1 MSVTIHLPFPISVN
15 AAYANGGSKRG
26 RHKTARYNAWI
37 AEASLHVRDSHRQN
51 IGPYHIA
58 ICLEA
63 PDKRARDLA
72 NTEKTISDFLVMH
85 GVIQDDSKC
94 QQLVMTWGKDLP
106 APCVVTVTEAAQEVA
121 A

>member
-1 MSVTIHLPFPISVN
+1 MSVTLHLPFPVSVN
-15 AAYANGGSKRG
+15 AAYANGGNKRG
-26 RHKTARYNAWI
+26 RHKTSRYVDWI
-37 AEASLHVRDSHRQN
+37 KEASTRIKDSHRQK
-51 IGPYHIA
+51 IGAYHIA

-72 NTEKTISDFLVMH
+72 NLEKGVSDFLVMH

-94 QQLVMTWGKDLP
+94 QRLIMTWGQNLP
-106 APCVVTVTEAAQEVA
+106 APCVVVVTEAAEGLA

>member
-1 MSVTIHLPFPISVN
+1 MTVTLHLPFPISVN
-15 AAYANGGSKRG
+15 AAYANGGHKRG

-37 AEASLHVRDSHRQN
+37 AEASLHVRDRHRQN
-51 IGPYHIA
+51 IGAYQLA
-58 ICLEA
+58 ISLEA
-63 PDKRARDLA
+63 PDRRTRDLA
-72 NTEKTISDFLVMH
+72 NHEKVLSDFLVMH